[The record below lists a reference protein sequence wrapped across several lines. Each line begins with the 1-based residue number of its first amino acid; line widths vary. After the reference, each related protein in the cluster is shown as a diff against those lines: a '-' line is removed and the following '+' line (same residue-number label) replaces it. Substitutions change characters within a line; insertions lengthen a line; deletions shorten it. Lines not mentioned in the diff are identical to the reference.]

1 MPPFLR
7 EDDQHSVEVPMQV
20 WLITGCSTGF
30 GRVFAEAALAEG
42 HAVVAT
48 ARQVE
53 SLEGLGATAPGRF
66 LPLALD
72 VTDPAACHRAVQAA
86 ITRFGSLDVLVNNA
100 GYGMVGALEE
110 SSSGEIRRLF
120 ETNVFGLI
128 EMTKAALP
136 HMRTRKRGWIV
147 NLSSIAGLAATP
159 GFSVYTGSKFA
170 VEGLSEALAGEVAPF
185 GIRVLIVEPGPFR
198 TDFAG
203 RSIVHASP
211 IADYKDAIAATRRY
225 VADADGHQA
234 GDPERAAQA
243 ILDHIAQGRPELR
256 MVLGKIAMSRMETKL
271 KSLRAELDS
280 GLERALGADYPQ
292 A

>member
-1 MPPFLR
+1 
-7 EDDQHSVEVPMQV
+7 MQT
-20 WLITGCSTGF
+20 WFITGCSTGF

-48 ARQVE
+48 ARKAE
-53 SLEGLGATAPGRF
+53 ALAGLGAGAPDRF

-72 VTDPAACHRAVQAA
+72 VTDPAACHRAAQEARD
-86 ITRFGSLDVLVNNA
+86 RFGSVDVLVNNA

-136 HMRTRKRGWIV
+136 LMRAQKRGWIV

-159 GFSVYTGSKFA
+159 GFSVYNGSKFA

-203 RSIVHASP
+203 RSIVHAAP
-211 IADYKDAIAATRRY
+211 IPGYEDSINPSRAYIE
-225 VADADGHQA
+225 DADGRQA
-234 GDPERAAQA
+234 GDPARAARA
-243 ILDHIAQGRPELR
+243 ILDHIAQDRTELR
-256 MVLGKIAMSRMETKL
+256 MVLGKIAMARMEAKL
-271 KSLRAELDS
+271 KTMRSELDS
-280 GLERALGADYPQ
+280 GLERALGADFPS
-292 A
+292 

>member
-1 MPPFLR
+1 
-7 EDDQHSVEVPMQV
+7 MQV

-30 GRVFAEAALAEG
+30 GRVFAEAALKAG

-48 ARQVE
+48 ARNAA
-53 SLEGLGATAPGRF
+53 SLEGLGASAPDRF
-66 LPLALD
+66 LALNLD
-72 VTDPAACHRAVQAA
+72 VTDPAACHRVVEAA
-86 ITRFGSLDVLVNNA
+86 CAKFGRLDVLVNNA

-136 HMRTRKRGWIV
+136 GMRARKRGWIV

-159 GFSVYTGSKFA
+159 GFPVYNASKFA
-170 VEGLSEALAGEVAPF
+170 VEGLSEALAGEVDAF

-203 RSIVHASP
+203 RSIVHASRLP
-211 IADYKDAIAATRRY
+211 EYEAPIAATRRY
-225 VADADGHQA
+225 IADADGHQA
-234 GDPERAAQA
+234 GDPERAARA
-243 ILDHIAQGRPELR
+243 ILDHIAQNRPELR
-256 MVLGKIAMSRMETKL
+256 MVLGKIAMTRLEAKL
-271 KSLRAELDS
+271 KTLQSELDS
-280 GLERALGADYPQ
+280 GLDRALSADYPD
-292 A
+292 